1 MNSKSI
7 FLRCFALC
15 IPLWIVCES
24 STLQEDIL
32 KQEEMDKSVH
42 DILDEPLEEEGRL
55 FFNFDRGAAFNT
67 SVAFTIPL
75 FSFTLP
81 GAAETAATGLDAN
94 SFGVLAFVALFLLGG
109 LGVSIYTTSQGGNED
124 GVEVL
129 RGFGETNYFNNRLLN
144 RVYDSLFE
152 LPEVLNVESCTQLC
166 ICSAHAE
173 PERYGI
179 LAWPIRILVPT
190 SQYIKFDYPKSGCS
204 FESDVQNP
212 PRHTVI
218 KRHGLLLDN
227 NMRVEDFLI
236 HGRRYCVSNRSS
248 DNSTPKKR
256 DKENFLIT
264 KRQQI
269 LELKTSTNVTT
280 NTLA

>member
-179 LAWPIRILVPT
+179 LAWPIRILVPARAEEAGQRKL
-190 SQYIKFDYPKSGCS
+190 SDYEKAANFGA
-204 FESDVQNP
+204 QN
-212 PRHTVI
+212 
-218 KRHGLLLDN
+218 LD
-227 NMRVEDFLI
+227 ECYYEYPCLIQPLDFVMYLKD
-236 HGRRYCVSNRSS
+236 YFLSS
-248 DNSTPKKR
+248 T
-256 DKENFLIT
+256 
-264 KRQQI
+264 
-269 LELKTSTNVTT
+269 
-280 NTLA
+280 